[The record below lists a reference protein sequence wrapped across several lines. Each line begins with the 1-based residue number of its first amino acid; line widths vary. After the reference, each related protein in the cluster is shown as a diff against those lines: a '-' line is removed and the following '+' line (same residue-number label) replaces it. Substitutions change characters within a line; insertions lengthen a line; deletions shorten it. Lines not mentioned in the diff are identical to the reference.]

1 MQIAVHPLVFNK
13 DCVLAVKGKDGLWR
27 LPKAILREGE
37 TLVEAAKRGLLKE
50 AGVEALC
57 LCFSGIY
64 DAVDR
69 SPNGRELA
77 AVMMVQAWREN
88 KPEELQKEIA
98 WIGNYKETP
107 LALDHNF
114 ILDEQGIF
122 SRLSSKVLPFE
133 ARNKNAQPV

>member
-1 MQIAVHPLVFNK
+1 MLIAVHPLVFDK
-13 DCVLAVKGKDGLWR
+13 DCVLAVRGKNGLWR
-27 LPKAILREGE
+27 LPTAILRDDE
-37 TLVEAAKRGLLKE
+37 TLVDAAKRSLLKE
-50 AGVEALC
+50 TEVEALS

-69 SPNGRELA
+69 HPNGREVA

-88 KPEELQKEIA
+88 KPEVSTKDTA
-98 WIGNYKETP
+98 WIGNYKDTP

-122 SRLSSKVLPFE
+122 ARLSSKVLPFE
-133 ARNKNAQPV
+133 LRNKNA